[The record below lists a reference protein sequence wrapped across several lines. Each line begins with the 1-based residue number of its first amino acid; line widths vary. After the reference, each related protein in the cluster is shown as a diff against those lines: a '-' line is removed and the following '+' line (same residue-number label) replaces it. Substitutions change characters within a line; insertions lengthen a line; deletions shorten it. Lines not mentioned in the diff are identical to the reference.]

1 MWSRWGFILHIKSS
15 DKDAWHHI
23 CTFASIS
30 PACFVWHGVLI
41 MQKALKGDNRRRWT
55 YPWHQGSVL
64 CWAWNVDQWEE
75 GKKKKKDAS
84 CSDTTIISRARWQ
97 IAATYDLLIFNCF
110 SECFVHR
117 LGRSQWCRPAAE
129 LSRAGPVLACLSP
142 QVTTLALGWSQRE
155 GPEKHDNKQ
164 DPHFHTVV
172 WQHRPHNDTAR
183 RALDGAVTNVAWM
196 QRSAVSVHSAGWW
209 WWSYGSW
216 AT

>member
-1 MWSRWGFILHIKSS
+1 MLGTISAHLHLYRPRASFDTVCWSCKRLSRVTTAGGERILDTKVQCCVEHEMWINGRK
-15 DKDAWHHI
+15 
-23 CTFASIS
+23 
-30 PACFVWHGVLI
+30 
-41 MQKALKGDNRRRWT
+41 
-55 YPWHQGSVL
+55 
-64 CWAWNVDQWEE
+64 
-75 GKKKKKDAS
+75 GKKKQKKDAS